1 MTISHGSYQIRNDVS
16 IIPYHILS
24 CSKNNINEQPKHW
37 AIWGGGG
44 GGGGGISCAD
54 HFSFLRLILS
64 K

>member
-24 CSKNNINEQPKHW
+24 CIGPF
-37 AIWGGGG
+37 